1 MAVKE
6 IVELIKNL
14 STEKGVS
21 VEAVIKELQASL
33 VTFDSLEFSTRT
45 KNVLVGN
52 GINSVEK
59 LSFYSTEELEKLPL
73 VSKKMVLEIKSVLE
87 SRGLT
92 LKAVSTEPTEQIEE

>member
-33 VTFDSLEFSTRT
+33 VTFGSLEFSTRT
-45 KNVLVGN
+45 KNVLAGN
-52 GINSVEK
+52 EINSVEK
-59 LSFYSTEELEKLPL
+59 LCSYSTEELEKLPL

-87 SRGLT
+87 SQAMT
-92 LKAVSTEPTEQIEE
+92 LKAASTEQEEE